1 MRVLAAPR
9 STSLTP
15 FLVIAV
21 LTGMLLLGVTRASG
35 ATACPQA
42 VATSTQC
49 PKPVKAA
56 AKSPTAKSPAAKAS
70 AAVAVAVVA
79 VDPDPIATSW
89 KSTLDPLSPGGWV
102 MVTDGPVDNPSVV
115 YASTHNVLH
124 NGNVVTAWIR
134 WEYLRI
140 QAEIYPLH
148 YQSAVTHEELDCDSR
163 TYRRAAVFY
172 YRRNNLQDKALQF
185 TALNDD
191 TTWKLAIPGT
201 EGDAM
206 LNWACAP
213 PAVAHRTVFES
224 KVDKKTADAADDNP
238 DDKPAAKAG
247 AKTAAR
253 KKAGAA
259 AASSAP
265 SSAPA
270 ATAGGIDLH
279 TNR

>member
-1 MRVLAAPR
+1 MRVRALLLA
-9 STSLTP
+9 
-15 FLVIAV
+15 
-21 LTGMLLLGVTRASG
+21 MLLIPGLNQASG
-35 ATACPQA
+35 STTCPQA
-42 VATSTQC
+42 ATGGVPSAASSLC
-49 PKPVKAA
+49 PKP
-56 AKSPTAKSPAAKAS
+56 AKTVARAP
-70 AAVAVAVVA
+70 AAVAVTVA
-79 VDPDPIATSW
+79 VAEPIPAATSW
-89 KSTLDPLSPGGWV
+89 NSTLDPLPAGGWV
-102 MVTDGPVDNPSVV
+102 LITDGPVDNPSVV

-134 WEYLRI
+134 WEYSRI

-213 PAVAHRTVFES
+213 PAAAHHVVLKT
-224 KVDKKTADAADDNP
+224 KVLENKAADPAD
-238 DDKPAAKAG
+238 DKSDKPAARSG
-247 AKTAAR
+247 AKTS
-253 KKAGAA
+253 AGKSGAVA
-259 AASSAP
+259 GAASSAP

-270 ATAGGIDLH
+270 AAGGGIDLH

>member
-1 MRVLAAPR
+1 MCVSAAVITALLPVLVLNRAWGAA
-9 STSLTP
+9 
-15 FLVIAV
+15 
-21 LTGMLLLGVTRASG
+21 
-35 ATACPQA
+35 ACPQA
-42 VATSTQC
+42 TTGSQC
-49 PKPVKAA
+49 PKPVKAI
-56 AKSPTAKSPAAKAS
+56 AKAPAA
-70 AAVAVAVVA
+70 AAVTAVAAEPVPA
-79 VDPDPIATSW
+79 AESW
-89 KSTLDPLSPGGWV
+89 HSALDPLAAGGWV
-102 MVTDGPVDNPSVV
+102 LITDGPVDNPSVV
-115 YASTHNVLH
+115 YASTHDVLH

-134 WEYLRI
+134 WEYSRI

-148 YQSAVTHEELDCDSR
+148 YQSAVTHEELDCDAR

-213 PAVAHRTVFES
+213 PAGAHHTRLES
-224 KVDKKTADAADDNP
+224 KVVDKETVDTADGKP
-238 DDKPAAKAG
+238 DQPAVKAG
-247 AKTAAR
+247 SKTGAGKSGAA
-253 KKAGAA
+253 AA

-265 SSAPA
+265 AAAPA
-270 ATAGGIDLH
+270 AAGGGINLH